1 MKLGDPV
8 IIGYPARGEPL
19 ILGSLTGH
27 GLPEDLLIGTPV
39 EVNGR
44 RFVVNVSYVPHNPK
58 REKLV
63 VLLEPKEK
71 LEADFWT
78 GNATKA
84 EEKPVPPPAKQE
96 EFPF

>member
-19 ILGSLTGH
+19 ILGFLTGH
-27 GLPEDLLIGTPV
+27 GLPEDLLIGTTV

-44 RFVVNVSYVPHNPK
+44 RFVVNISYVPHNPK

-84 EEKPVPPPAKQE
+84 EEKPVSPLAKQE

>member
-19 ILGSLTGH
+19 VLGTLAGH
-27 GLPEDLLIGTPV
+27 GLPEDLLIGTTV
-39 EVNGR
+39 EIRGR
-44 RFVVNVSYVPHNPK
+44 LFTVNVSYIPDNPK

-63 VLLEPKEK
+63 TLLVPKEK
-71 LEADFWT
+71 MEDDFWT
-78 GNATKA
+78 GSAKRV
-84 EEKPVPPPAKQE
+84 EPEKPKVPPKQE

>member
-19 ILGSLTGH
+19 VLGSLSGH

-39 EVNGR
+39 VVNGR
-44 RFVVNVSYVPHNPK
+44 RFVVNVSYIPHNPK

-63 VLLEPKEK
+63 VLLEPKEN

-78 GNATKA
+78 GSATKA
-84 EEKPVPPPAKQE
+84 AEKPPAPPAKQE